1 MRYCW
6 FGQMSPGE
14 MLPGQLSPW
23 QLTSVLDAPRYLL
36 LKFGQN
42 RVSNSWDIRWG
53 VLLLLLLLLLLGKVK
68 PTPSST
74 GTELQTG
81 TELGKTLEWVVAG
94 RFDTYHQLFTHWM
107 KRSSGRDN
115 HFSFIYG
122 CLLERK
128 IFQTRLRLNESK
140 QLGIS
145 FFDFVC
151 EH

>member
-1 MRYCW
+1 MSPGHMLP
-6 FGQMSPGE
+6 GQMSPWQFASFKYGPKL
-14 MLPGQLSPW
+14 LP
-23 QLTSVLDAPRYLL
+23 

-42 RVSNSWDIRWG
+42 WVSNRWDIRWFF
-53 VLLLLLLLLLLGKVK
+53 LFLLLLLLLGKVK